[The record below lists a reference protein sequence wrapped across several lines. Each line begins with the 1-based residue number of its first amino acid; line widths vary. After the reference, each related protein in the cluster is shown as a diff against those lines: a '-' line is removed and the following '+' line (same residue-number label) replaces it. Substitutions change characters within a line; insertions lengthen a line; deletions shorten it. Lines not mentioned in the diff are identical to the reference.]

1 MYATVEQ
8 AEEYISNYYLTTD
21 NLRISWEAMS
31 SQDKQVLL
39 NKSERTIDQLPFKGK
54 SEIKGKAFPREPDK
68 EYSLQ
73 KACEAT
79 IILALNSLNES
90 DTQIRIALQNQGVK
104 SYKIGDLSETFES
117 VDASYGLDRWAY
129 SIVFPVLREWL
140 SGGFSIRPGERKHVL
155 H

>member
-8 AEEYISNYYLTTD
+8 ADEYVTNYYLSTD

-39 NKSERTIDQLPFKGK
+39 NKSEKTIDQLPFKGK
-54 SEIKGKAFPREPDK
+54 SEVQGKAFPREPD
-68 EYSLQ
+68 EDYSLQ
-73 KACEAT
+73 CAQEAT
-79 IILALNSLNES
+79 IVLAVNSLGET

-104 SYKIGDLSETFES
+104 SYKIGDLSETYES
-117 VDASYGLDRWAY
+117 VDASYGLNRWAY
-129 SIVFPVLREWL
+129 SIVFPILREWL
-140 SGGFSIRPGERKHVL
+140 AGGYSINPKECKCVL